1 MDCSREVPVVSGNTT
16 QKHNSVKKDE
26 LGGGGCQK
34 RITEIVACSIVSSRQ
49 LKYHDLNDRRQ

>member
-1 MDCSREVPVVSGNTT
+1 MSGNTT
-16 QKHNSVKKDE
+16 QKHNSLKKDE

>member
-34 RITEIVACSIVSSRQ
+34 KDYRDSGMQHSKQ
-49 LKYHDLNDRRQ
+49 